1 MVRTSGTSPVSLII
15 WSVRFIW
22 LVYCN
27 QTNQTDRTD
36 QMNKTGGCAMICI
49 GAPQNVNRETK
60 DVKRERR
67 DGKNESFPTRAA
79 HTKREGQ
86 RA

>member
-1 MVRTSGTSPVSLII
+1 
-15 WSVRFIW
+15 
-22 LVYCN
+22 
-27 QTNQTDRTD
+27 
-36 QMNKTGGCAMICI
+36 MICI
-49 GAPQNVNRETK
+49 GSPQNVNRETK